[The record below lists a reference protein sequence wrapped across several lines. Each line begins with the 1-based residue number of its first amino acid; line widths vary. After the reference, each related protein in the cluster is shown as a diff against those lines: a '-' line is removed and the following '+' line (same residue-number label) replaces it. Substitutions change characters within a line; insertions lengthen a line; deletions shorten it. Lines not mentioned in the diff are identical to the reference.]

1 MDYSEKYINQSVGRL
16 DVRCEIIDKLEN
28 AQIGTLG
35 QLSKMSKSKLKEF
48 DLSQKEIE
56 KVEIE
61 MQLLGLG
68 LKNSLWPIPR
78 PPERP

>member
-1 MDYSEKYINQSVGRL
+1 MDYSEKYINQSIGRL

-35 QLSKMSKSKLKEF
+35 QLSQMSKSKLKEF

>member
-1 MDYSEKYINQSVGRL
+1 MDYTEKYRNQSVGRL
-16 DVRCEIIDKLEN
+16 DIKCEIIDKLEN
-28 AQIGTLG
+28 AQIDTLG
-35 QLSKMSKSKLKEF
+35 QLSQMSKSKLKEF

-68 LKNSLWPIPR
+68 LKNSL
-78 PPERP
+78 

>member
-68 LKNSLWPIPR
+68 LKNSL
-78 PPERP
+78 

>member
-1 MDYSEKYINQSVGRL
+1 
-16 DVRCEIIDKLEN
+16 
-28 AQIGTLG
+28 
-35 QLSKMSKSKLKEF
+35 MSKSKLKEF

-68 LKNSLWPIPR
+68 LKNSL
-78 PPERP
+78 

>member
-1 MDYSEKYINQSVGRL
+1 MDYSEKYINQSIGRL

-28 AQIGTLG
+28 AQIDTLG
-35 QLSKMSKSKLKEF
+35 QLSQMSKSKLKEF

>member
-1 MDYSEKYINQSVGRL
+1 MDYSEKYINQSIGRL

-35 QLSKMSKSKLKEF
+35 QLSQMSKSKLKEF

-56 KVEIE
+56 KIEIE

-68 LKNSLWPIPR
+68 LKNSL
-78 PPERP
+78 

>member
-16 DVRCEIIDKLEN
+16 DIKCEIIDKLEN

-68 LKNSLWPIPR
+68 LKNSL
-78 PPERP
+78 

>member
-1 MDYSEKYINQSVGRL
+1 MDYSEKYINKSIVRL

-35 QLSKMSKSKLKEF
+35 QLSQMSKSKLKEF

-68 LKNSLWPIPR
+68 LKNSL
-78 PPERP
+78 